1 MLSKN
6 IAQIQACFPEI
17 YFACHTRHH
26 SEDLLG
32 LTARDGTLLAH
43 IAGLDGIET
52 GALAR
57 HLGRAKSTLSAAL
70 KKLEALGLVLV
81 ERPVGDGRRRVLRI
95 TEMGREYVSRT
106 SVLETERL
114 GAVLGLLGAEEQ
126 LAAVRG
132 LQILAAACRAYQGEK
147 E

>member
-17 YFACHTRHH
+17 YFACHTSHQA
-26 SEDLLG
+26 EDLLG

-81 ERPVGDGRRRVLRI
+81 ERPAGDGRRRVLRI
-95 TEMGREYVSRT
+95 TEKGREYVSRT
-106 SVLETERL
+106 SVLETDRL
-114 GAVLGLLGAEEQ
+114 RAVLGLLGESDQA
-126 LAAVRG
+126 AAVRG
-132 LQILAAACRAYQGEK
+132 LQILAAACRTFQGEK